1 MKTQSTQKLITKFK
15 LASSFLSKA
24 VKSVRP
30 AFFICLS
37 KFSCPALRITTRFLL
52 RHTLFIVSYFN
63 VVAKYFYFD
72 YYVEKYYRVN
82 KTIMKKVVLLITVLF
97 VSVISTACINNLAV
111 QELNNKAQEYM
122 ANGETEKAISRL
134 RSSIDLDSS
143 IFETHYNLGIAL
155 IAAHEYKDAQ
165 EALNNAIKLNPDYA
179 DTYYSLAMAYEEEGF
194 EIINEG
200 NEELKD
206 LPETENLD
214 PAKKRELTQSQKTQ
228 IIELFN
234 SAIDNYN
241 IYLTK
246 KTDDPDK
253 EKIESQVTYLNRQIE
268 EYNGLKS
275 NEIEDLRQM
284 NNTKKAESSN
294 SQTELGD
301 EE

>member
-1 MKTQSTQKLITKFK
+1 MDMKYLQKLFK
-15 LASSFLSKA
+15 
-24 VKSVRP
+24 R
-30 AFFICLS
+30 
-37 KFSCPALRITTRFLL
+37 
-52 RHTLFIVSYFN
+52 TLFIVSYFGA
-63 VVAKYFYFD
+63 VAKYFYFD

-82 KTIMKKVVLLITVLF
+82 KLFMKKVVLLITVLF

-122 ANGETEKAISRL
+122 AAGETDKAISRL

-165 EALNNAIKLNPDYA
+165 EAFKNALKLKPDYA
-179 DTYYSLAMAYEEEGF
+179 DAYYSLAMAYEEEGF
-194 EIINEG
+194 AIIKEG

-206 LPETENLD
+206 QDSLDEENID
-214 PAKKRELTQSQKTQ
+214 PAKKRELSQTQKSQ
-228 IIELFN
+228 IVELFN

-241 IYLTK
+241 TYLTK
-246 KTDDPDK
+246 KPDDPDK
-253 EKIESQVTYLNRQIE
+253 EKIESQVTYLNNQIR

-275 NEIEDLRQM
+275 NEIEDLRQI
-284 NNTKKAESSN
+284 TQQRASLRE
-294 SQTELGD
+294 TEPGD